1 MALMASQSVVGT
13 ASFLSPNRAPRFN
26 TFRDDSLPLTTFQPS
41 CTTTAVFNQRR
52 DNSDSE
58 DLTSGS
64 SSFSAIDAVDRLGSI
79 LAQPLPLVQVA
90 AGWVLVLLTQA
101 AIAGVVPAIVAAVLF
116 GTLRAVAQNLVVFE
130 ETLDEDVYGITAGAA
145 GKTVD
150 EQEEEE
156 QTLQLQIDGATMVLS
171 IFTAQLLVPD
181 EWISVSTAATT
192 VFPILALLA
201 LVALL
206 LKNAVGEIAQEEELT
221 KDDKLLNQWDKK
233 YRQQQTKSTDD

>member
-1 MALMASQSVVGT
+1 M
-13 ASFLSPNRAPRFN
+13 
-26 TFRDDSLPLTTFQPS
+26 
-41 CTTTAVFNQRR
+41 FNQRR
-52 DNSDSE
+52 DDSDKE
-58 DLTSGS
+58 DHISGS
-64 SSFSAIDAVDRLGSI
+64 SSSFSLIDAVDRLSSI
-79 LAQPLPLVQVA
+79 LAQPLPIVQVT
-90 AGWVLVLLTQA
+90 AGWVLVLLIQA

-145 GKTVD
+145 GKTED
-150 EQEEEE
+150 EQEEE
-156 QTLQLQIDGATMVLS
+156 QTLQLQIDGATIVLS

-181 EWISVSTAATT
+181 KWISVSAAATA
-192 VFPILALLA
+192 VFPIVALLA

-206 LKNAVGEIAQEEELT
+206 VKNAVGEIAQEEELT